1 MENYHVIQYT
11 GSALQFYGDMN
22 LHECHGWISFHLLHK
37 CVSAIPKLQAG
48 IVPGIIGG
56 LFATPKSN
64 LLIICTYLLPFGE
77 MTKRVWAVFKA
88 SRGNT
93 SVERVMCS

>member
-48 IVPGIIGG
+48 IVPG
-56 LFATPKSN
+56 F
-64 LLIICTYLLPFGE
+64 F
-77 MTKRVWAVFKA
+77 
-88 SRGNT
+88 
-93 SVERVMCS
+93 

>member
-48 IVPGIIGG
+48 IVPG
-56 LFATPKSN
+56 FSEN
-64 LLIICTYLLPFGE
+64 YRRIICNSKVQYAGNLYLSFAF
-77 MTKRVWAVFKA
+77 W
-88 SRGNT
+88 
-93 SVERVMCS
+93 